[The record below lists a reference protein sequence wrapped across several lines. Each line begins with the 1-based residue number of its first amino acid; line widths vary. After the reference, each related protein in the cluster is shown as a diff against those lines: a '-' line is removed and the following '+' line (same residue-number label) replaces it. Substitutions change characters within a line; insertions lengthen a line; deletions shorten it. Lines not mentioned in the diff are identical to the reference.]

1 MKNAGI
7 YDDILYHEVP
17 EYPNHPRMS
26 RENRAAQFAP
36 FAALTGYDDMIVEE
50 ARIVDNKIELSEEEI
65 DQLGQK
71 LNLISDAIRAGSRPT
86 VSVTRFVP
94 DRNKAGGRYETFVEQ
109 VKNVD
114 MLRQKL
120 VLARTEGYGQSNVE
134 IDLNDILE
142 IRGELVDYMD
152 NAIV

>member
-1 MKNAGI
+1 M
-7 YDDILYHEVP
+7 
-17 EYPNHPRMS
+17 
-26 RENRAAQFAP
+26 
-36 FAALTGYDDMIVEE
+36 
-50 ARIVDNKIELSEEEI
+50 
-65 DQLGQK
+65 
-71 LNLISDAIRAGSRPT
+71 
-86 VSVTRFVP
+86 
-94 DRNKAGGRYETFVEQ
+94 EQ